1 MAKKFDIHEWHAKQ
15 RLAEQEEF
23 TPDLEDDDLKRSKI
37 QQMMSKEKEN
47 TPVDGG
53 MNQGDY
59 DKVADLLDRYSLGE
73 LLDAAIEFY
82 QTGGEDESA
91 ELANKFAADFRK
103 FLDGRDEELE
113 EMNVTGTGASF
124 NAGSGEGYMS
134 PNAFGKKKDKDVE
147 VLGYKKVNE
156 QEGNITDKLGDDGEM
171 EADTEVVQKILD
183 AKVNTPEEFIE
194 VFHVLMA
201 HGAENIS
208 TLTSS
213 EKKEILK
220 QALSEL

>member
-1 MAKKFDIHEWHAKQ
+1 MAKKFNIHDWQQKH
-15 RLAEQEEF
+15 LFEQDDF

-73 LLDAAIEFY
+73 LLDAAVEFY

-103 FLDGRDEELE
+103 FLDGRDGGEEEIE
-113 EMNVTGTGASF
+113 EQNVTGTGASF
-124 NAGSGEGYMS
+124 NAGDGAGYAT
-134 PNAFGKKKDKDVE
+134 PNAFAD
-147 VLGYKKVNE
+147 NE
-156 QEGNITDKLGDDGEM
+156 NDWENKNIKY
-171 EADTEVVQKILD
+171 TE
-183 AKVNTPEEFIE
+183 
-194 VFHVLMA
+194 
-201 HGAENIS
+201 
-208 TLTSS
+208 
-213 EKKEILK
+213 
-220 QALSEL
+220 

>member
-1 MAKKFDIHEWHAKQ
+1 MAKKFNIHDWQQKH
-15 RLAEQEEF
+15 LFEQDNF

-73 LLDAAIEFY
+73 LLDAAVEFY

-103 FLDGRDEELE
+103 FLDGRDGGEEEIE
-113 EMNVTGTGASF
+113 EQNVTGTGASF
-124 NAGSGEGYMS
+124 NAGDGAGYAT
-134 PNAFGKKKDKDVE
+134 PNAFAD
-147 VLGYKKVNE
+147 NE
-156 QEGNITDKLGDDGEM
+156 NDWENKNIKY
-171 EADTEVVQKILD
+171 TE
-183 AKVNTPEEFIE
+183 
-194 VFHVLMA
+194 
-201 HGAENIS
+201 
-208 TLTSS
+208 
-213 EKKEILK
+213 
-220 QALSEL
+220 